1 MYQVNHRHVILTFD
15 EDLRYIYLLRRELLK
30 PLMDEGVRLIQEFFE
45 EKVKVTPDI
54 IADHHTF
61 GSTFMIIFRIP
72 GCVSNGKQ

>member
-1 MYQVNHRHVILTFD
+1 
-15 EDLRYIYLLRRELLK
+15 
-30 PLMDEGVRLIQEFFE
+30 MDEGVRLIQEFFE